1 MDHLNSDSMNNPF
14 GMNIIPENDSQRIA
28 ALESYKIMD
37 TAPESLF
44 DDITRL
50 ATQIFNVPIALISF
64 VGASQ
69 VFLKSSVGIDQTR
82 YLPREVSPCSLAIL
96 KETTT
101 VFPNA
106 KLEPCL
112 SANTL
117 VTSDPGMMFYAGA
130 PLICPEGFCLG
141 TICLIANT
149 PRDFTAADEIILQG
163 LSRIVMDA
171 ISLRQTSL
179 IEGEQLQ
186 ARKQTE
192 LSEQRLKNM
201 IMAAPMGMAV
211 LQSRDLIVEIANKPI
226 LDFWNRTV
234 EDVMGKPLLEAL
246 PELTSQPFP
255 AMLQEIFDTAKP
267 LAMSEIAVYVATD
280 EGLRRRYADF
290 TYNPLFDLHGN
301 VESIMVTIIDITEVV
316 EARKLLTRINE
327 EMADTQDTLK
337 IIIAE
342 LANSEARFR
351 GVFERA
357 PLGMALLS
365 GEKLVIEFAND
376 YMLRFWEKGPEIIGM
391 PRQDALPELIG
402 QPFVDLIHNVY
413 ATGIAYKGHEQKA
426 ITIHNGKPKEGF
438 YNFVYEPL
446 RDEHG
451 ITTNILIIADDV
463 TEKVY
468 TRKQANRIS
477 EMLNMAVDSAELGT
491 WFFDV
496 ETREFVPSA
505 KVKALFG
512 YEPDA
517 DLPYRKAISHI
528 SPEYQEQVVS
538 AIGTALKNGESYDL
552 EFPVQ
557 HPLDQ
562 PVRWLRA
569 TGNLYR
575 PEPDMPSYYS
585 GILMDVTA
593 RKLDDQRKNDF
604 IAMVSHELKTPLTS
618 LKAYIQILNSKAQ
631 HNQDL
636 YAVGALNKAETQIN
650 KMNTLIKSFLDV
662 ARLEAG
668 KINLNIEPFDLTAL
682 ISEVIAEATDIVQS
696 HELIFEPC
704 PMLMVCADKD
714 KIAQVVTNFLSNAVK
729 YSAWGKN
736 IFIRCSQIDD
746 MIQVSVTDE
755 GMGIKVQDMEK
766 LFNRFYRI
774 ERPETH
780 TISGF
785 GIGLYL
791 CAEIIQ
797 RHHGKIWVDSEVGV
811 GSTFHFRIP
820 VSFHIYE

>member
-1 MDHLNSDSMNNPF
+1 MNNPV
-14 GMNIIPENDSQRIA
+14 GMNIIPENDSQRIE

-37 TAPESLF
+37 TGPEALF

-50 ATQIFNVPIALISF
+50 ATQIFNVPVSLISF

-69 VFLKSSVGIDQTR
+69 VFLKSSVGIEQAR

-96 KETTT
+96 RENTT

-112 SANTL
+112 SSNPL
-117 VTSDPGMMFYAGA
+117 VTGEFGLMFYAGA
-130 PLICPEGFCLG
+130 PLISPEGFQLG
-141 TICLIANT
+141 TICLIGNA
-149 PRDFTAADEIILQG
+149 PRDFSPADEIMLQG

-171 ISLRQTSL
+171 MSLRRSSL
-179 IEGEQLQ
+179 GEGEQLQ

-201 IMAAPMGMAV
+201 IMSAPMGMAV

-226 LDFWNRTV
+226 LDFWNRNA
-234 EDVMGKPLLEAL
+234 DAVMHKPLLEAL
-246 PELTSQPFP
+246 PELTGQPFP
-255 AMLQEIFDTAKP
+255 AMLQNIFDTGKP
-267 LAMSEIAVYVATD
+267 VAMSEIAVSVASAKGIRTM
-280 EGLRRRYADF
+280 YADF
-290 TYNPLFDLHGN
+290 TYNPLFDLEGN
-301 VESIMVTIIDITEVV
+301 VESIMVTIINITEVV

-327 EMADTQDTLK
+327 EMAETQDTLK

-365 GEKLVIEFAND
+365 GEKHLIEFAND
-376 YMLRFWEKGPEIIGM
+376 YMLRFWGKGPEIIGM
-391 PRQDALPELIG
+391 PREEALPELKE
-402 QPFVDLIHNVY
+402 QPFFDLTRKVY
-413 ATGIAYKGHEQKA
+413 ETGIAYKGHEQKA
-426 ITIHNGKPKEGF
+426 VTIQDGKPKEGF

-446 RDEHG
+446 KDEHG
-451 ITTNILIIADDV
+451 VTTNILIISDDV
-463 TEKVY
+463 TEKVH
-468 TRKQANRIS
+468 TRQQANSIS
-477 EMLNMAVDSAELGT
+477 EMLNIAVDSAELGT
-491 WFFDV
+491 WFFEV
-496 ETREFVPSA
+496 ESKEFVPSVKA
-505 KVKALFG
+505 KALFG

-517 DLPYRKAISHI
+517 DMSYRTAISHI
-528 SPEYQEQVVS
+528 APDYQQQVVS
-538 AIGTALKNGESYDL
+538 AIRTALQNGESYDL
-552 EFPVQ
+552 EFPVEN
-557 HPLDQ
+557 PLDQ
-562 PVRWLRA
+562 PARWLRA

-575 PEPDMPSYYS
+575 PQPGMSSCYS

-593 RKLDDQRKNDF
+593 RKLADQRKNDF

-631 HNQDL
+631 NNQDI
-636 YAVGALNKAETQIN
+636 YAVNALNKAETQIN

-668 KINLNIEPFDLTAL
+668 KINLTIEPFDLTAL
-682 ISEVIAEATDIVQS
+682 ISEVIGEATDIIQS

-704 PMLMVCADKD
+704 PELMVCADKD
-714 KIAQVVTNFLSNAVK
+714 KIAQVLTNFLSNAVK

-736 IFIRCSQIDD
+736 IFISCRQVDD

-755 GMGIKVQDMEK
+755 GMGIKAQDIEK

-774 ERPETH
+774 ESTETH

-811 GSTFHFRIP
+811 GSTFHFSIP
-820 VSFHIYE
+820 ISFNIYQ

>member
-1 MDHLNSDSMNNPF
+1 MHHLNSASMNNPF
-14 GMNIIPENDSQRIA
+14 GMNIIPKNDSQRIA
-28 ALESYKIMD
+28 ALERYKIMD
-37 TAPESLF
+37 SGPERLF
-44 DDITRL
+44 DDITTL
-50 ATQIFNVPIALISF
+50 ATHIFDVPIALISL
-64 VGASQ
+64 VGAHQ
-69 VFLKSSVGIDQTR
+69 VFLKSSVGIGQER
-82 YLPREVSPCSLAIL
+82 YLPRAVSPCSLTIL
-96 KETTT
+96 KDTTT
-101 VFPNA
+101 IFPNA
-106 KLEPCL
+106 KHEPCL
-112 SANTL
+112 SSNPL
-117 VTSDPGMMFYAGA
+117 VTGDFGLMFYAGV
-130 PLICPEGFCLG
+130 PLICPEGFRLG
-141 TICLIANT
+141 TICLIAKT
-149 PRDFTAADEIILQG
+149 PRDFSPADEIVLQG

-171 ISLRQTSL
+171 IAMRQTSL
-179 IEGEQLQ
+179 VEGEQLQ

-192 LSEQRLKNM
+192 LSEKRLKNM
-201 IMAAPMGMAV
+201 IMSAPMGMAV
-211 LQSRDLIVEIANKPI
+211 LQGRDLVVEIANKPI
-226 LDFWNRTV
+226 LDFWNRSI
-234 EDVMGKPLLEAL
+234 ENVMRKPLLEAL
-246 PELTSQPFP
+246 PELANQPFP

-267 LAMSEIAVYVATD
+267 LAMSEIAVYVATGN
-280 EGLRRRYADF
+280 GLTKMYADF
-290 TYNPLFDLHGN
+290 TYNPLFDLDGH
-301 VESIMVTIIDITEVV
+301 VESIMVTVIDITEVV

-342 LANSEARFR
+342 LAKSEARFR

-365 GEKLVIEFAND
+365 GEKLVIEFANE
-376 YMLRFWEKGPEIIGM
+376 YMLRFWGKGPEIIGM
-391 PRQDALPELIG
+391 PRQEALPELNG
-402 QPFVDLIHNVY
+402 QPFLDLIRKVFE
-413 ATGIAYKGHEQKA
+413 TGIAYKGHEQKA
-426 ITIHNGKPKEGF
+426 MTIHDGRPNERF

-446 RDEHG
+446 KDERG

-463 TEKVY
+463 TEKVHS
-468 TRKQANRIS
+468 RKQANRIS

-491 WFFDV
+491 WFFDDK
-496 ETREFVPSA
+496 TKEFVPSA

-512 YEPDA
+512 YEPDV
-517 DLPYRKAISHI
+517 DLPYRTAISHI

-557 HPLDQ
+557 NPLSQ

-575 PEPDMPSYYS
+575 PDPDMPSYYS

-593 RKLDDQRKNDF
+593 RKLHDQRKNDF

-631 HNQDL
+631 NNQDL
-636 YAVGALNKAETQIN
+636 YAVSALNKAETQIN
-650 KMNTLIKSFLDV
+650 KMNTLVKSFLDV

-668 KINLNIEPFDLTAL
+668 KIDLNIEPFDLTAV

-696 HELIFEPC
+696 HDLIFEAC
-704 PMLMVCADKD
+704 PKLMVCADKD

-736 IFIRCSQIDD
+736 IIINCRQIGDL
-746 MIQVSVTDE
+746 IQVSVTDE
-755 GMGIKVQDMEK
+755 GMGIEPQDIEK

-774 ERPETH
+774 ERPETN

-785 GIGLYL
+785 GIGLFL

-797 RHHGKIWVDSEVGV
+797 RHHGKIWVESEVGV
-811 GSTFHFRIP
+811 GSTFYFNIP
-820 VSFHIYE
+820 VSFNIYQ